1 MVASYPTRD
10 CSSGILLTLE
20 MPSPP
25 EPLFTPPEPQTYS
38 SQKAEEPDLR
48 GKIRELDRR
57 VRQRKLDDD
66 AARRLELRRL
76 EERAKE
82 QLEAVRGEKSK
93 LDSLATVE
101 QGRESNIIK
110 IGLPLVNPNS
120 MTPL

>member
-25 EPLFTPPEPQTYS
+25 EPLFTPPESQIYS

-48 GKIRELDRR
+48 EKIRELDRR

-76 EERAKE
+76 KERAKE

>member
-1 MVASYPTRD
+1 MAASYPTRD

-25 EPLFTPPEPQTYS
+25 EPLFTPPESQIYS

-48 GKIRELDRR
+48 EKIRELDRR
-57 VRQRKLDDD
+57 ARQRKLDDD

-76 EERAKE
+76 KERAKE

-101 QGRESNIIK
+101 QCRESNIIK